1 MATYRVRPPK
11 PVAIL
16 GAVVGVA
23 VVGFGVVNV
32 GNKPG
37 SHGFIFLWA
46 AIGLAIVGFNLWAAF
61 SPRGASSIITTDG
74 DDPPHRFGQTVT
86 RDDD

>member
-11 PVAIL
+11 PLAIL
-16 GAVVGVA
+16 GAVVGIA
-23 VVGFGVVNV
+23 IVVFGVITV

-37 SHGFIFLWA
+37 SHGFIWLFA
-46 AIGLAIVGFNLWAAF
+46 GVGVAIVAFNLWSAF

-74 DDPPHRFGQTVT
+74 DEPPHRFGQTVT